1 MTSTIWSGEYDEDY
15 DYEARV
21 VTKQRI
27 DFAKYGKK
35 REEEEGGKEE
45 TSTTNSL
52 PPDIYCDLVNTL
64 NQKWVNHKNKKYTK
78 NPFCQVHI
86 VHIFGRLALRRG
98 FDPFC
103 FATGNP

>member
-1 MTSTIWSGEYDEDY
+1 MTVSTIWSGEYDEDY

-35 REEEEGGKEE
+35 REEEEEGE

-64 NQKWVNHKNKKYTK
+64 NQKWVNHTN
-78 NPFCQVHI
+78 
-86 VHIFGRLALRRG
+86 
-98 FDPFC
+98 
-103 FATGNP
+103 

>member
-1 MTSTIWSGEYDEDY
+1 MTSIIWSGEYDEDY

-35 REEEEGGKEE
+35 REEEEEVEGKEGE

-64 NQKWVNHKNKKYTK
+64 NQKWVNHTN
-78 NPFCQVHI
+78 
-86 VHIFGRLALRRG
+86 
-98 FDPFC
+98 
-103 FATGNP
+103 

>member
-1 MTSTIWSGEYDEDY
+1 MTSFWPGEYDEDY

-35 REEEEGGKEE
+35 REEEKEEEEEE

-64 NQKWVNHKNKKYTK
+64 NQKWVNHTNWKYTEKNK
-78 NPFCQVHI
+78 NQ
-86 VHIFGRLALRRG
+86 
-98 FDPFC
+98 
-103 FATGNP
+103 

>member
-1 MTSTIWSGEYDEDY
+1 M
-15 DYEARV
+15 

-35 REEEEGGKEE
+35 REEVEEEEEEEEEGE

-64 NQKWVNHKNKKYTK
+64 NQKWVYHKNKKYTK

-86 VHIFGRLALRRG
+86 VHIFGRLALR
-98 FDPFC
+98 
-103 FATGNP
+103 